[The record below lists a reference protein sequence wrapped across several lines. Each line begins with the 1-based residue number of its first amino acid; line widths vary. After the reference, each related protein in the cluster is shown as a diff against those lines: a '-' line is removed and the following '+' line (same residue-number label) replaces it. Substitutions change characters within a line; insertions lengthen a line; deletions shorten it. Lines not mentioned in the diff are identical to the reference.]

1 MNYYVK
7 ALVSNTITTKSGK
20 KIPFVDAGG
29 GYGLLETEDLEI
41 IKSLDERIVAHKGG
55 VSVVTKEKFEELKK
69 KFGTSPTLKRKPEP
83 QLRQIGVLQPPPET
97 QRPPAPAV
105 VASVDVVKQAPPA
118 PAAPESQPKQT
129 AEAPAKP
136 DRGPTLRAPKA

>member
-7 ALVSNTITTKSGK
+7 ALVSNTISTKSGK

-41 IKSLDERIVAHKGG
+41 IKSLDERIKVRKGG
-55 VSVVTKEKFEELKK
+55 VSVVTKEKFDELKK
-69 KFGTSPTLKRKPEP
+69 KFASQPTLKRKPEP
-83 QLRQIGVLQPPPET
+83 QLRQIGVLPPPPET
-97 QRPPAPAV
+97 QRPPAPV
-105 VASVDVVKQAPPA
+105 VAASVEVVKQAPPA
-118 PAAPESQPKQT
+118 PATETPPKTT

>member
-7 ALVSNTITTKSGK
+7 ALVANTITTKSGK

-29 GYGLLETEDLEI
+29 GYGLLETNDPEI
-41 IKSLDERIVAHKGG
+41 IASLDERIKVHKGG
-55 VSVVTKEKFEELKK
+55 VSAVTKEKFEELKK
-69 KFGTSPTLKRKPEP
+69 KFSEQPKLKRKPEP
-83 QLRQIGVLQPPPET
+83 QLRQIGVLPPPQETKPPSAPVAVVSVEVGAQPP
-97 QRPPAPAV
+97 
-105 VASVDVVKQAPPA
+105 
-118 PAAPESQPKQT
+118 AAKP